1 LLLKTSML
9 ALAIDLGGTH
19 STCALV
25 RDTEVLSKQTVESS
39 GSHKLAPMLPR
50 FAAVLRDITGQHGA
64 FTQDCTGL
72 ALGFCG
78 LADFNSGRVLST
90 NQKYEDAPELN
101 LSSWSRAELGV
112 RFCIENDARMALL
125 GERSA
130 GAARGYGDIVMITL
144 GTGIGGAVMM
154 GGKLLRGR
162 HNQAGCLGGHLAI
175 NPHGRRCTCGAIGC
189 AESEASTW
197 ALPMICAGWPGFPS
211 SRLAQEETLNFGALF
226 RVADA
231 GDTVA
236 NEIKQHCIDVWAA
249 LAVSLV
255 HAYDPEV
262 VVIGGGV
269 MGSGDQILQAIRQRV
284 QQTAW
289 TPWGKVQVEVAQCG
303 DNAALLGAIP
313 LLGEV
318 RQ

>member
-1 LLLKTSML
+1 ML

-19 STCALV
+19 CTCALV
-25 RDTEVLSKQTVESS
+25 QDTAVLSKQTVESS

-50 FAAVLRDITGQHGA
+50 FVAALREIASQNGTS
-64 FTQDCTGL
+64 TQNCTGL

-78 LADFNSGRVLST
+78 LTDIDSGRVVST
-90 NQKYEDAPELN
+90 NKKYDDAPELN
-101 LSSWSRAELGV
+101 LSSWSRTELGV
-112 RFCIENDARMALL
+112 RFCIENDARLALL

-130 GAARGYGDIVMITL
+130 GAARGYSDIVMITL

-162 HNQAGCLGGHLAI
+162 HNQAGCLGGHLVV
-175 NPHGRRCTCGAIGC
+175 NPRGRRCTCGATGC
-189 AESEASTW
+189 AEAEASTW
-197 ALPMICAGWPGFPS
+197 ALPLICAGWPGFS
-211 SRLAQEETLNFGALF
+211 ESQLAHEGTLDFAALF
-226 RVADA
+226 RVAGA
-231 GDTVA
+231 GDAVA
-236 NEIKQHCIDVWAA
+236 NEIIGHCIDVWAA

-269 MGSGDQILQAIRQRV
+269 MRSGDRILPAIRQRV

-289 TPWGKVQVEVAQCG
+289 TPWGKVRVEAAQCG
-303 DNAALLGAIP
+303 ENAALLGSIP
-313 LLGEV
+313 LLSEV
-318 RQ
+318 GQ

>member
-1 LLLKTSML
+1 ML

-19 STCALV
+19 ATCALV
-25 RDTEVLSKQTVESS
+25 RETEVLAKETVETS

-50 FAAVLRDITGQHGA
+50 FASVLRDMTGRNGA
-64 FTQDCTGL
+64 STEDCAGL

-78 LADFNSGRVLST
+78 LVDFGSGRVLST
-90 NQKYEDAPELN
+90 NKKYEDAPGLD
-101 LSSWSRAELGV
+101 LGSWSRTELGT

-130 GAARGYGDIVMITL
+130 GAARGYDDIVMMTL
-144 GTGIGGAVMM
+144 GTGIGGAVIM

-162 HNQAGCLGGHLAI
+162 HNQAGCLGGHLAM
-175 NPHGRRCTCGAIGC
+175 NPRGRPCSCGATGC

-197 ALPMICAGWPGFPS
+197 ALPMICAGWPGFSS
-211 SRLAQEETLNFGALF
+211 SRLAHEEMLNFATLF

-231 GDTVA
+231 GDAVA
-236 NEIKQHCIDVWAA
+236 NEIRRHSIDVWAA

-262 VVIGGGV
+262 IVVGGGV
-269 MGSGDQILQAIRQRV
+269 MRSGDQVLAAIRQRV
-284 QQTAW
+284 QETAW
-289 TPWGKVQVEVAQCG
+289 TPWGKVRVEAAQCG
-303 DNAALLGAIP
+303 ENAALLGAIP
-313 LLGEV
+313 LLDEAS
-318 RQ
+318 Q